1 VPKLASMGWRGAIVV
16 AATLLGLAAPAV
28 SHALPASAPDPAVAV
43 WETWPFEA
51 SCYSRFD
58 PIEVF
63 SGPATAELGSAPAQI
78 ALREITVSQNF
89 PPLPQHRWRRVTET
103 ETEAVFAH
111 GQLSS
116 PFGPLWVS
124 LKQESG
130 SWKWNGS
137 GTCRPQTTLHELE
150 AVTWALDGEQPPLRP
165 NTRRLL
171 IDLGPGPCSSGMS
184 QNERARKPIFRQ
196 FGKRLVMIILLEPLP
211 PGIYTCQGVIEP
223 PLKVKL
229 PTRLGSR
236 NLFDG
241 GAFPPVPAMPA
252 GRDSHR

>member
-28 SHALPASAPDPAVAV
+28 SRALPASAPDPAVTV
-43 WETWPFEA
+43 WQAWPFEG

-58 PIEVF
+58 PVQVF
-63 SGPATAELGSAPAQI
+63 RGPATAELGSAPAQI
-78 ALREITVSQNF
+78 ALREITASQSF

-103 ETEAVFAH
+103 ESEAVFAH

-130 SWKWNGS
+130 NWKWNGS
-137 GTCRPQTTLHELE
+137 GTCTPRTTLHELE
-150 AVTWALDGEQPPLRP
+150 AVTWTLDAEQLPLGP

-171 IDLGPGPCSSGMS
+171 VDLGPGPCSSGMS

-211 PGIYTCQGVIEP
+211 PGIYTCQGIIEP

-229 PTRLGSR
+229 PMRLGSR
-236 NLFDG
+236 KLFDG
-241 GAFPPVPAMPA
+241 GAFPPKPPVLA
-252 GRDSHR
+252 GRGSQR